1 MSFNL
6 KQGWAEDYVGMW
18 SNGLWNDFRG
28 DHNFYGFVC
37 EAETVCG
44 KKKFFDQTL
53 SLNHVKNFK
62 AKYLGS

>member
-44 KKKFFDQTL
+44 KKKFQKHKNQTL
-53 SLNHVKNFK
+53 TNIQKQLFF
-62 AKYLGS
+62 